1 MFLEVEACDGG
12 DGVRMHPDADEI
24 MRRLRERIEQRLIEE
39 RVVEQNEWLS
49 NMTRYDSRLK
59 AQAFSEVLEMMERE
73 GVTG

>member
-1 MFLEVEACDGG
+1 
-12 DGVRMHPDADEI
+12 VRMHPDADEI